1 MVKNNLFNPW
11 GLCAALVSVIKVEVY
26 VHIREVF
33 AQWGWAVSYF
43 VLYGAVNQVKWKV
56 TGLNSE
62 CFSWLIVDF
71 LIGAGHNNAYFLFW
85 GDNYHP

>member
-1 MVKNNLFNPW
+1 M
-11 GLCAALVSVIKVEVY
+11 
-26 VHIREVF
+26 
-33 AQWGWAVSYF
+33 SYF